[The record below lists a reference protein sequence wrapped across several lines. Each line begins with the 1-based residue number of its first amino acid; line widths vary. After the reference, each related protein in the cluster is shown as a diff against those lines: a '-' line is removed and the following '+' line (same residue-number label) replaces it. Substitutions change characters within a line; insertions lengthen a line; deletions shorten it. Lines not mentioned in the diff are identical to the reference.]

1 MEHSSSES
9 RGIDDYDFVR
19 SRPLFL
25 SRLDIL
31 LALDDD
37 AGVGSGAGHARPRML
52 ESGVG
57 SSQIGGSQTGERTR
71 KSTRPHLGAHRST
84 NGSLSQKSLSG

>member
-9 RGIDDYDFVR
+9 GGIDDYDFDFR

-31 LALDDD
+31 LAIDDD
-37 AGVGSGAGHARPRML
+37 VGSGAGHARPRML

-71 KSTRPHLGAHRST
+71 QSTRPHLGAHRST